1 MTHNRT
7 AHCEQFSLTIIQTN
21 GRFTIVRGPF
31 LINTHPL
38 LPKDFILGVIGQ
50 IISLFGSAVLR
61 FALPLYL
68 LWETGSAI
76 LFGLVTACSF
86 LPMIVLSFLGGGLA
100 DRVNK
105 HNIMVFFNFGT
116 PSSSQSL

>member
-1 MTHNRT
+1 MTHKRT

-38 LPKDFILGVIGQ
+38 LPKDFILGV
-50 IISLFGSAVLR
+50 
-61 FALPLYL
+61 L